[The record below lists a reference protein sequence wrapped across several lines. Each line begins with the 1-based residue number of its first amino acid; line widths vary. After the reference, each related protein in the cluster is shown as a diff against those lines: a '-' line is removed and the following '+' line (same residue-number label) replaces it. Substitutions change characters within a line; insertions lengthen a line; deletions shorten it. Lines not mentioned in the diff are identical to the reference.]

1 MDREMVGYILFYD
14 PKNERFGFKT
24 KHCFGG
30 IMELYVKPE
39 FRRRGF
45 ATQLIQRCVEYLKSK
60 GTIDVRVDVLMH
72 NKNAVNLY
80 WKHGIRDWMTI
91 LKKSSTNTRWCVID
105 QPCILR
111 NTAKN
116 SYSFWWTEKNRNSF
130 EITACGEFKTR
141 HFLTHANAAPFRL
154 EWSALSNQQNSA
166 KGCR

>member
-1 MDREMVGYILFYD
+1 MVGYILFYD

-80 WKHGIRDWMTI
+80 
-91 LKKSSTNTRWCVID
+91 
-105 QPCILR
+105 
-111 NTAKN
+111 
-116 SYSFWWTEKNRNSF
+116 
-130 EITACGEFKTR
+130 
-141 HFLTHANAAPFRL
+141 
-154 EWSALSNQQNSA
+154 
-166 KGCR
+166 